1 MELYN
6 LPIGV
11 FHYLDCMVLNEMK
24 SEEARQRKEKEMV
37 SDAIEDEVAR
47 PTIRKQKR

>member
-11 FHYLDCMVLNEMK
+11 FHYLDCIVISEMK
-24 SEEARQRKEKEMV
+24 DEKARKAKEKELAN
-37 SDAIEDEVAR
+37 DEIEASL
-47 PTIRKQKR
+47 

>member
-24 SEEARQRKEKEMV
+24 SEEAKERKGKEMAA
-37 SDAIEDEVAR
+37 DAIENGF
-47 PTIRKQKR
+47 